1 MSALAHDAEEI
12 KRKEMGD
19 GGGVDLKRKRNNGEN
34 RGSRR
39 RNLMKSAPD
48 VTHVN
53 G

>member
-1 MSALAHDAEEI
+1 MSALAHDAKGI
-12 KRKEMGD
+12 KRKEMRD
-19 GGGVDLKRKRNNGEN
+19 GGGVDLKRNNGEN